1 MGDDA
6 APSLEALAKRAG
18 DGDRDA
24 FDDLARRIHPR
35 LVRLALAKAGP
46 GDDAEEL
53 VQRTL
58 VRVYRGLPRFRG
70 ESRVTTW
77 IFRIAANS
85 WIDMQRSQQSQRT
98 VEEPMVTELEQSV
111 PAPGEPADERL
122 AREEAGELVRSYF
135 NELAPRQREVLE
147 LVDLQGLE
155 PSEAAEALGVTPSTA
170 RVHLHRARRIL
181 RSAILERHPD
191 IAKEYRT

>member
-24 FDDLARRIHPR
+24 FDVLARRIHPQ

-53 VQRTL
+53 VQRHL
-58 VRVYRGLPRFRG
+58 VRAYRGLPGFRG
-70 ESRVTTW
+70 DSRVTTW
-77 IFRIAANS
+77 IFRIATNI
-85 WIDMQRSQQSQRT
+85 WIDMQRSKQSRRT
-98 VEEPMVTELEQSV
+98 VEEPLVREMEQSV
-111 PAPGEPADERL
+111 SAPDEPADERL
-122 AREEAGELVRSYF
+122 TREEAGELVRSYF
-135 NELAPRQREVLE
+135 SQLSPRQREVLE

-155 PSEAAEALGVTPSTA
+155 PSEAAEALGVTASTA

-181 RSAILERHPD
+181 RASILERHPEL
-191 IAKEYRT
+191 AKEYGT